1 MKAEVWITPDEL
13 LGLKHL
19 SSSME
24 DFPLSFS
31 ALPGAGYSRQKGE
44 GYDLYGIRPYQSG
57 DSLRRVNRLATAR
70 LDKLYLNEFME
81 ERQLAAHILIDQSAC
96 MFFSST
102 LAMKSVVAAK
112 TGIRILF
119 DYLKNGHRVSGEV
132 FSDSAHSFL
141 PLTSGETVAEE
152 WVAIVAEYSRRLAD
166 EPCMTKKETLPDA
179 LTRCLEI
186 GLSDRE
192 IYVVSDFMPYAE
204 EALEKQ
210 LGILCRQNR
219 LYLIQTSDLL
229 EENPPLRQWLTDG
242 VSEWMFHHEKEREEY
257 QRTRRE
263 KKERLI
269 QFCKENEIM
278 FHENFT

>member
-13 LGLKHL
+13 LGLRHL
-19 SSSME
+19 SSSRK
-24 DFPLSFS
+24 DFPLSLS
-31 ALPGAGYSRQKGE
+31 ALPGAGFSKQKGE

-81 ERQLAAHILIDQSAC
+81 ERQLAAHILINQSAS

-102 LAMKSVVAAK
+102 LTMKSVVAAR
-112 TGIRILF
+112 TGIWILF
-119 DYLKNGHRVSGEV
+119 DYLNNGHRVSGDV
-132 FSDSAHSFL
+132 FGDSVHSSL
-141 PLTSGETVAEE
+141 PLTSGETIVKE
-152 WVAIVAEYSRRLAD
+152 WVAMVAEYSRRLAD
-166 EPCMTKKETLPDA
+166 GHCVTIKEALPDA
-179 LTRCLEI
+179 LTRCLKI
-186 GLSDRE
+186 GMSDRE

-263 KKERLI
+263 KKEHLI

-278 FHENFT
+278 FYENFT

>member
-1 MKAEVWITPDEL
+1 MKAEIWITPDEL

-19 SSSME
+19 SSSMV
-24 DFPLSFS
+24 DFPLSLS
-31 ALPGAGYSRQKGE
+31 ALPGDGYSRQKGE

-102 LAMKSVVAAK
+102 LTMKSVVAAR

-119 DYLKNGHRVSGEV
+119 DYLNNGHRVSGEV
-132 FSDSAHSFL
+132 FSDSAHSSL

-152 WVAIVAEYSRRLAD
+152 WIAMVAEYGRKLAD
-166 EPCMTKKETLPDA
+166 EHCVTKKGALPDA

-186 GLSDRE
+186 GLSGRE
-192 IYVVSDFMPYAE
+192 IYVVSDFMPYAGE
-204 EALEKQ
+204 VLEKQ
-210 LGILCRQNR
+210 LSILCRQNR

-229 EENPPLRQWLTDG
+229 EENPPLRQCLTDG
-242 VSEWMFHHEKEREEY
+242 VSEWMFRNEKKREEY
-257 QRTRRE
+257 RKARCK
-263 KKERLI
+263 KKEHLI
-269 QFCKENEIM
+269 QFCKENKIM